1 MHGDYQLIN
10 IDSSMVSL
18 NFQLKS
24 RSPRVKSKS
33 EISHRLAVGKCRD
46 WMNIYQRW
54 TFRAIY
60 FESGWERWK
69 ESDDILQEA

>member
-33 EISHRLAVGKCRD
+33 EISHRLAVGKCRGL
-46 WMNIYQRW
+46 NEYLS
-54 TFRAIY
+54 A
-60 FESGWERWK
+60 
-69 ESDDILQEA
+69 LNVPCNLL